1 MVNLF
6 VYGALMYD
14 EVWGGIVSGDFEKI
28 NARLS
33 GYRRFAVIKEEYP
46 GIVKGEGTVE
56 GIIRFNVDE
65 ENLSRLD
72 TFEGEYYERILEQA
86 TDSQGNLFEVN
97 VYRIKDLFVELLS
110 DTEWDVAEFEKSG
123 LKKFLDRYIGFDR
136 VK

>member
-1 MVNLF
+1 MINLF

-14 EVWGGIVSGDFEKI
+14 EVWGGIVSGDFENI

-33 GYRRFAVIKEEYP
+33 GYRRLAVSKEEYP

-56 GIIRFNVDE
+56 GIIRFNIDE

-72 TFEGEYYERILEQA
+72 VFEGEYYERISELA

-97 VYRIKDLFVELLS
+97 VYRIKDQFVELLS

-123 LKKFLDRYIGFDR
+123 LKKFVDRYIGFDI